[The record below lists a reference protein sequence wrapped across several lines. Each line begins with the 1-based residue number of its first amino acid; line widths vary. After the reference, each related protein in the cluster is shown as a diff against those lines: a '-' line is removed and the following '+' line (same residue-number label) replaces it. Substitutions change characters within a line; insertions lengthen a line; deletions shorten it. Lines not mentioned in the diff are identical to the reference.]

1 MRTFKSEEDLVCRT
15 PGFWMHFVKPKLET
29 DFQAVY
35 RYLEKP
41 LGSGRNDYIAA
52 VEENF
57 AKIGRRI
64 AEIKSAVT

>member
-1 MRTFKSEEDLVCRT
+1 
-15 PGFWMHFVKPKLET
+15 VKPKLET